1 MIAAAPAERARAP
14 EAAGPA
20 RRRVLV
26 GGLATGIAAA
36 LPAPSRAD
44 AGEPLRR
51 LAAAKGLVYGTTI
64 SAAQIQSDA
73 AFVALVLQQAGLVV
87 PENDMKWQFMNRGAP
102 GDDNFG
108 PADRIVAFAVANG
121 LVLRGHNL
129 LWYHRTPRW
138 FFDLPSPAAKERAVV
153 ARIEAM
159 AGRYRGRVH
168 SWDVVNEP
176 IEPKDGR
183 SDGLR
188 KAVFLEALG
197 PQYIDLAYRTARAAD
212 PKARLV
218 VNEYDIELDTPEQE
232 ARRAALIALLRRMRT
247 AGTPVDAVGI
257 QGHLRAVGGPPLS
270 APKLRRFLA
279 EIAALG
285 LEIQITELDVT
296 DEEAPAA
303 IEARDRL
310 VADAYRRFLDAVLVE
325 PAVKMIVTWGLS
337 DRYSWIVR
345 KETNETRWRQDGLRS
360 RPLPFDAGLAPK
372 PAYRAMAEAFA
383 RAPPRKA
390 G

>member
-1 MIAAAPAERARAP
+1 MMMP
-14 EAAGPA
+14 G
-20 RRRVLV
+20 RRGLLF
-26 GGLATGIAAA
+26 GGLAAATAAA
-36 LPAPSRAD
+36 LPAPLAAASQS
-44 AGEPLRR
+44 LRR

-64 SAAQIQSDA
+64 SAAQIRGDA
-73 AFVALVLQQAGLVV
+73 AFAALVRQEAGLVV

-102 GDDNFG
+102 GDDDFG
-108 PADRIVAFAVANG
+108 PADAIVDFAVKNG

-138 FFDLPSPAAKERAVV
+138 FFDLPSRAAKERAIV
-153 ARIEAM
+153 ARIETM
-159 AGRYRGRVH
+159 AGRYQGKIH

-183 SDGLR
+183 PDGLR

-197 PQYIDLAYRTARAAD
+197 PEYLELAYRTARAAD

-218 VNEYDIELDTPEQE
+218 VNEYDIELDAPEQE
-232 ARRAALIALLRRMRT
+232 ARRAALIVLLRRMRA

-270 APKLRRFLA
+270 AAKLRRFLA
-279 EIAALG
+279 EIAAMG
-285 LEIQITELDVT
+285 LDIEITELDVT
-296 DEEAPAA
+296 DEGAPAA
-303 IEARDRL
+303 IAARDRL
-310 VADAYRRFLDAVLVE
+310 VADAYRRFLDAVLDE

-345 KETNETRWRQDGLRS
+345 NETNETRHRRDGLPS
-360 RPLPFDAGLAPK
+360 RPLPFDAALQPK

-383 RAPPRKA
+383 GAPPRQA

>member
-1 MIAAAPAERARAP
+1 MTAAPPRVRARGRA
-14 EAAGPA
+14 AAGPA
-20 RRRVLV
+20 RRRVLKA
-26 GGLATGIAAA
+26 GLAAGIAAA
-36 LPAPSRAD
+36 LPAPSLAAPD
-44 AGEPLRR
+44 EPLRR
-51 LAAAKGLVYGTTI
+51 LAAAKGIVYGTTI
-64 SAAQIQSDA
+64 SAAQIRRDP
-73 AFVALVLQQAGLVV
+73 AFVALVLHEAGLVV

-102 GDDNFG
+102 GDDDFG
-108 PADRIVAFAVANG
+108 PADRIVDFAVANG

-138 FFDLPSPAAKERAVV
+138 FFDLPSRAAKERAIV
-153 ARIEAM
+153 ARIRAM
-159 AGRYRGRVH
+159 VERYRGKIH

-183 SDGLR
+183 PDGLR

-197 PQYIDLAYRTARAAD
+197 PEYLDLAYRTARAAD

-218 VNEYDIELDTPEQE
+218 VNEYDIELDAPEHE
-232 ARRAALIALLRRMRT
+232 ARRAALTALLRRMR
-247 AGTPVDAVGI
+247 AAATPVDAVGI
-257 QGHLRAVGGPPLS
+257 QAHLRAVGGPPLS
-270 APKLRRFLA
+270 VAKLRRFLA
-279 EIAALG
+279 EIAAMG
-285 LEIQITELDVT
+285 LEIEITELDVT
-296 DEEAPAA
+296 DEMAPAA

-345 KETNETRWRQDGLRS
+345 KETNETRQRRDGLPS
-360 RPLPFDAGLAPK
+360 RPLPFDAELRPK

-383 RAPPRKA
+383 LAPPRNP